1 MTDAAPIDWSDARV
15 LVTGASGFLGRHVVR
30 TLLARGVREDR
41 LCAPRSRDYD
51 LRDPAACARLFGDFP
66 DADAVIHLAGRV
78 GGIQANRAHPAGFL
92 YDNAAMALHV
102 IEAARRGGLADRA
115 GAVVMVGSMTSY
127 PESTPVPFREGALF
141 AGPLAEQ
148 TRGYAFGKLVGLETL
163 IAYGQEFGL
172 ASSYLI
178 PVNLYGPGDNF
189 DPATSHFVGA
199 LVRRCLEAV
208 REGREELV
216 CWGTGEPTRDFLYI
230 EDAAAG
236 VVLAAERLL
245 AARATGQPAPCDTR
259 HGAINLSPGN
269 EHSIREAVEII
280 CRVIGFRGRVVWDT
294 SKPEGQARRSL
305 DPSRAR
311 ERLGFEAR
319 VSFEEGV
326 RRTAEWIE
334 RERPF

>member
-1 MTDAAPIDWSDARV
+1 MTDAAPIDWSAVRV
-15 LVTGASGFLGRHVVR
+15 LVTGGSGFLGRHVVR
-30 TLLARGVREDR
+30 SLHARGVSEDR
-41 LCAPRSRDYD
+41 LCAPRSKNYD
-51 LRDPAACARLFGDFP
+51 LRDPGACARLFRDFP
-66 DADAVIHLAGRV
+66 EADAVIHLAGRV

-102 IEAARRGGLADRA
+102 VEAARQSGLADRA

-127 PESTPVPFREGALF
+127 PESTPVPFREEALF

-216 CWGTGEPTRDFLYI
+216 CWGTGAPTRDFLYI

-245 AARATGQPAPCDTR
+245 AARNAREPAPCDTR
-259 HGAINLSPGN
+259 HGPINLSPGN
-269 EHSIREAVEII
+269 EHSIREAVETI
-280 CRVIGFRGRVVWDT
+280 CRVAGFAGRIVWDT

-305 DPSRAR
+305 DPARAR
-311 ERLGFEAR
+311 ERLGFEAE
-319 VSFEEGV
+319 VDFETGIG
-326 RRTAEWIE
+326 RTIEWIE
-334 RERPF
+334 RARAF